1 MPKVDGRVL
10 HSDRWDKLSRSIILL
25 QGPVESSEVVHH
37 AKKIPTVEIP
47 WQAPT
52 RN

>member
-10 HSDRWDKLSRSIILL
+10 HSDRRDKLSLSIIPS
-25 QGPVESSEVVHH
+25 QGPVESSEVAHH
-37 AKKIPTVEIP
+37 AKKITTVEIP